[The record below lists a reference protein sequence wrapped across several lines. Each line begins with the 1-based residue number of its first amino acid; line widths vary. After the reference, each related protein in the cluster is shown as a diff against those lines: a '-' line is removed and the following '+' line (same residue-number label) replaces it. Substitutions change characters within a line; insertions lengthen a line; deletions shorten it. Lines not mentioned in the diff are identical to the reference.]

1 MYLIGFFA
9 SPLPYIALLALYLSG
24 FAFMGLRGH
33 APEEDMPGAE
43 VAGTGISVN
52 TLAFAAHDND
62 HQPEICGFAPSGHI
76 SFYPSSDGPE
86 DSFTDRAAHQT
97 IRFFPARTAFHR
109 IDPPENLRSATLT
122 AHPIRPP
129 PTA

>member
-9 SPLPYIALLALYLSG
+9 SPLPYIALLALYASG

-33 APEEDMPGAE
+33 APAEDT
-43 VAGTGISVN
+43 AGIAAHENDYIPETCE
-52 TLAFAAHDND
+52 FAASEHT
-62 HQPEICGFAPSGHI
+62 F
-76 SFYPSSDGPE
+76 FYPSSDGPE
-86 DSFTDRAAHQT
+86 DSYTDRAAHQT

-109 IDPPENLRSATLT
+109 IDPPENLRSAALT
-122 AHPIRPP
+122 THPIRPP